1 MTEQQDGYPTF
12 AELLAVFEGAE
23 SNTSIDIT
31 GKRRQVIREALRI
44 AMNVSQMTL
53 CPEYQAAIVEHD
65 LAIKVFRRAQNAYRA
80 REIDTRKFTIAQQVY
95 QIATARFDEAFKRDE
110 EKDYLQKMLADARR
124 DLLHASANLAA
135 VRSDTTVDSDG
146 IEPAIRIRL
155 AESIVLKALDRA
167 WEVQCMC
174 GGRNVKI

>member
-95 QIATARFDEAFKRDE
+95 QIATARFDEAFKRE
-110 EKDYLQKMLADARR
+110 REK
-124 DLLHASANLAA
+124 N
-135 VRSDTTVDSDG
+135 
-146 IEPAIRIRL
+146 
-155 AESIVLKALDRA
+155 
-167 WEVQCMC
+167 
-174 GGRNVKI
+174 

>member
-1 MTEQQDGYPTF
+1 M
-12 AELLAVFEGAE
+12 
-23 SNTSIDIT
+23 
-31 GKRRQVIREALRI
+31 
-44 AMNVSQMTL
+44 
-53 CPEYQAAIVEHD
+53 
-65 LAIKVFRRAQNAYRA
+65 
-80 REIDTRKFTIAQQVY
+80 
-95 QIATARFDEAFKRDE
+95 
-110 EKDYLQKMLADARR
+110 DYLQKMLADARR

-135 VRSDTTVDSDG
+135 VRSDTKVDPDG